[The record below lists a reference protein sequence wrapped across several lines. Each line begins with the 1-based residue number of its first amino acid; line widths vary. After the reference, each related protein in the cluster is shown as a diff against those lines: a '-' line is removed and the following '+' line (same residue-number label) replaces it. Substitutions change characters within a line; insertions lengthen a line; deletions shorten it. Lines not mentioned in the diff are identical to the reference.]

1 MRENSEAGEEVLG
14 AQNLVVPNSP
24 GYTSPVS
31 KTPVFSIG
39 TVADLL
45 DIPTSTLRTW
55 EDRYGLIVPERSSG
69 GQRIYTR
76 EQVEQLRF
84 VTARVEE
91 GMQPGDAHR
100 VLAERLASGDLLIT
114 PGPEAPHIAVL
125 LAERDPFA
133 ARLTDYFLRTE
144 GYRVLVALSAD
155 EAMSAF
161 AQEKPELVVVDLLL
175 SDGSGYELCRRAS
188 ESGQARIIAVSTLA
202 TRDRALDAGADVFL
216 QKPLDPMQLITVVR
230 DLLRSSA
237 MTAHRPT
244 A

>member
-1 MRENSEAGEEVLG
+1 M
-14 AQNLVVPNSP
+14 
-24 GYTSPVS
+24 T

-45 DIPTSTLRTW
+45 DVPTSTLRTW

-69 GQRIYTR
+69 GQRLYTR

-84 VTARVEE
+84 VKASIDG

-100 VLAERLASGDLLIT
+100 VLSDRLASGDVLTT

-133 ARLTDYFLRTE
+133 AGLTDFFLRTE

-155 EAMSAF
+155 EAMATF
-161 AQEKPELVVVDLLL
+161 VQEKPELVVVDLLL
-175 SDGSGYELCRRAS
+175 SDGAGYELCRRAS
-188 ESGQARIIAVSTLA
+188 EWGQARIIAISSLD

-216 QKPLDPMQLITVVR
+216 QKPLDPIQLISVVR
-230 DLLRSSA
+230 DMLGSSA
-237 MTAHRPT
+237 VTAHRPLK
-244 A
+244 

>member
-1 MRENSEAGEEVLG
+1 
-14 AQNLVVPNSP
+14 
-24 GYTSPVS
+24 VS

-100 VLAERLASGDLLIT
+100 VLAERLASGDPLVA

-144 GYRVLVALSAD
+144 GYRVLVAPSAD
-155 EAMSAF
+155 EAMVTIV
-161 AQEKPELVVVDLLL
+161 QEKPEVVVVDLLL
-175 SDGSGYELCRRAS
+175 DGSGYELCRRAS
-188 ESGQARIIAVSTLA
+188 ESGQARIIAVSSLA

-230 DLLRSSA
+230 DLLRSST
-237 MTAHRPT
+237 MTAHRPPT
-244 A
+244 